1 MRCYAEVAP
10 AGGFRLDRTR
20 ADRFGSNGDPTT
32 LEKALSNELAGL
44 AQQLQADDGI
54 EQLALNLL
62 DASGYWIIPARVSV
76 SPMRISRA
84 WQ

>member
-10 AGGFRLDRTR
+10 GVVPGLIEHAAIIRIQRRPDH
-20 ADRFGSNGDPTT
+20 

-62 DASGYWIIPARVSV
+62 DAVGILDNSGKGLGIA
-76 SPMRISRA
+76 MRISRA